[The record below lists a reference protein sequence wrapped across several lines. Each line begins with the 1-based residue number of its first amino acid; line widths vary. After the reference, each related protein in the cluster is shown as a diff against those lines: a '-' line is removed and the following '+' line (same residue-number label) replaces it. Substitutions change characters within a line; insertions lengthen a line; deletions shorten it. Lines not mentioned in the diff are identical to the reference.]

1 MNHKYKKN
9 KNEFFI
15 GRVKKDVAPLHLSN
29 EELYDVALEYGDIVF
44 SFQSSKQK
52 FPGLTYNSV
61 KQSIFLELPYW
72 KTNLLRYNLDIV
84 HIEKNVF
91 ENIFNMVM
99 DMKGKPKD
107 NIKVRMD
114 IALFCHHKNIELGY
128 VRSRVAKPKVSFVL
142 YKNA

>member
-29 EELYDVALEYGDIVF
+29 EELYDVALKYGDIVF

-61 KQSIFLELPYW
+61 KQSIF
-72 KTNLLRYNLDIV
+72 
-84 HIEKNVF
+84 
-91 ENIFNMVM
+91 
-99 DMKGKPKD
+99 
-107 NIKVRMD
+107 
-114 IALFCHHKNIELGY
+114 
-128 VRSRVAKPKVSFVL
+128 
-142 YKNA
+142 